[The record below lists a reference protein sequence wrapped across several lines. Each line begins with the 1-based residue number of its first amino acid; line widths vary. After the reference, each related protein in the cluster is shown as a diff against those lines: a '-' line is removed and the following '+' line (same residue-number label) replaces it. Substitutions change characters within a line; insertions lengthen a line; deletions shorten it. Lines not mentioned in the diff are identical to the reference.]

1 MDIIKKPWK
10 KGLVDQRSL
19 MGKLAPEITT
29 VSNPNKK
36 PDKAATRIH
45 LNDLGIKFYFVCGHY
60 LSKDRESDCKLYT
73 TKPILF
79 QIKLI
84 KNDYKFNFKIVYLLQ
99 TKIH

>member
-1 MDIIKKPWK
+1 MDIIKTMK
-10 KGLVDQRSL
+10 KRTGGTVNFLI
-19 MGKLAPEITT
+19 GKFAPEITT

-84 KNDYKFNFKIVYLLQ
+84 KNDY
-99 TKIH
+99 